1 MINGNITRTFY
12 TCYATGY
19 VVDGIADSGLP
30 NLSEVKSEQYVT
42 VNPNDKAL
50 AKRMCKRANKKVITD
65 TITVLEVSSEVR
77 SMTLDD
83 FFAASTPVDRAANGR
98 INS

>member
-1 MINGNITRTFY
+1 MINGNITRSFY

-19 VVDGIADSGLP
+19 VVDGIGDAGLP
-30 NLSEVKSEQYVT
+30 NLSEVRSENYIT

-50 AKRMCKRANKKVITD
+50 AKRMCKAANKKVITD
-65 TITVLEVSSEVR
+65 TITVIEVSCEVR

-83 FFAASTPVDRAANGR
+83 FYAASTPVERAANGR
-98 INS
+98 IS